1 MEMFCQHLL
10 RGYKI
15 FSSRILSI
23 CSRMHMPAW
32 HRPTNQAKRVVVI
45 DASKNMNFGDSASC
59 QTGFGNATAGRR
71 VWLSDPVSG
80 VMEYIHRARQPHP
93 SCVWQTLCAAKFKT
107 VTQNKFLK
115 SETQSVQSDKST
127 TQTGFV

>member
-1 MEMFCQHLL
+1 MFCQHLL

-15 FSSRILSI
+15 CSSRILSI

-45 DASKNMNFGDSASC
+45 DASKNMNFGNSATC
-59 QTGFGNATAGRR
+59 QTGFGHAADRP
-71 VWLSDPVSG
+71 VWVSDRVSG

-93 SCVWQTLCAAKFKT
+93 SCVWQTLYAAKFKT
-107 VTQNKFLK
+107 VTQNKLLK